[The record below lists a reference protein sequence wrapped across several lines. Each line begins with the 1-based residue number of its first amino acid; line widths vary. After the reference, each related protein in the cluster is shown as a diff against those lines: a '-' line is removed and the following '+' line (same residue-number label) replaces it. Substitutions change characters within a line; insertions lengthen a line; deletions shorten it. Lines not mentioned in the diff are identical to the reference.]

1 MAALTNIINRTDSIV
16 PQLVGAVNPGQA
28 SSPDSGP
35 VTVPVYQVQSFSPQ
49 LETGQ
54 LQKLYGT
61 SAMPMFEFAR
71 RVQSGESTFD
81 PSKQFDR
88 EAADVIGSLSDEEL
102 AAQGLQPNIT
112 DLLIPTVSTAAG
124 AVIGTAGRL
133 ASDLAGGGT
142 SSEFL
147 GEIGPAARS
156 YLPGSSGSGLTVG
169 SGVNKATAAA
179 FGLKPGQSAIR
190 VSDFN
195 TIQSTNPMF
204 SGTRLPGNQ
213 NLMSVNTASLNQQ
226 VAAGVAK
233 PGGVVASQAAD
244 PGMFDAGG
252 FFDKGFTRY
261 TPSGAQVGIGFG
273 LDLGFNLLSGM
284 KPKEAIKSA
293 AITTAGTAI
302 GTAVGGPIGGFIGGT
317 VAKVVSK
324 GTVVC
329 TELHAQGEISDS
341 EYRTT
346 NYYNA
351 TVLTPTH
358 MKGYHFWGVPVAEK
372 MKKGKHVKFW
382 KAVYKQWNRHANY
395 KLGKGKFSLSGFV
408 VAKSLETTSL
418 LVGKIY
424 EATLE
429 KRIFA
434 HG

>member
-1 MAALTNIINRTDSIV
+1 
-16 PQLVGAVNPGQA
+16 
-28 SSPDSGP
+28 
-35 VTVPVYQVQSFSPQ
+35 
-49 LETGQ
+49 
-54 LQKLYGT
+54 
-61 SAMPMFEFAR
+61 MFEFAR

-102 AAQGLQPNIT
+102 AAQGLQPDIT
-112 DLLIPTVSTAAG
+112 DLLIPTASMATG
-124 AVIGTAGRL
+124 AVLGTAGQM
-133 ASDLAGGGT
+133 ASALPGGGT
-142 SSEFL
+142 TSEFF
-147 GEIGPAARS
+147 GRIGPAAQS
-156 YLPGSSGSGLTVG
+156 YVPDIGGSNITVA
-169 SGVNKATAAA
+169 SGVNPKIAATY
-179 FGLKPGQSAIR
+179 GLQPGESILRAG
-190 VSDFN
+190 DFK
-195 TIQSTNPMF
+195 TLADTTGLVGTPV
-204 SGTRLPGNQ
+204 SGTTRG
-213 NLMSVNTASLNQQ
+213 LMKVNTQALKSVQGNTGITS
-226 VAAGVAK
+226 VAER
-233 PGGVVASQAAD
+233 AAD
-244 PGMFDAGG
+244 PGMFDSGG
-252 FFDKGFTRY
+252 FFNRGFSRY
-261 TPSGAQVGIGFG
+261 TPSAGQIGLTFG
-273 LDLGFNLLSGM
+273 VDLGFNLLTGM

-293 AITTAGTAI
+293 AIGTAGTVI

-317 VAKVVSK
+317 VAKVVSS
-324 GTVVC
+324 GSVVC
-329 TELHAQGEISDS
+329 TELHSQGEISDS

-346 NYYNA
+346 NYYNV

-372 MKKGKHVKFW
+372 MKKGKQVKFW

>member
-1 MAALTNIINRTDSIV
+1 MAALTNLIDRTDSVV
-16 PQLVGAVNPGQA
+16 PQLVGAVNPGQE
-28 SSPDSGP
+28 SSSGP
-35 VTVPVYQVQSFSPQ
+35 VTVPVYQVQSFAPQ

-102 AAQGLQPNIT
+102 LAQGIQPDIK
-112 DLLIPTVSTAAG
+112 DLLIPTASTAVG
-124 AVIGTAGRL
+124 AVVGTAGRL
-133 ASDLAGGGT
+133 ASALPGGGT

-147 GEIGPAARS
+147 GQIGPAAQS
-156 YLPGSSGSGLTVG
+156 YIPGAGSTLSPGAKALGLKAGEIGVPLSEAGQLMQGGAQVTSAPIKFGGTDYVKMNASQVNAAQGTLAAKGTPFAGTGSS
-169 SGVNKATAAA
+169 
-179 FGLKPGQSAIR
+179 
-190 VSDFN
+190 
-195 TIQSTNPMF
+195 TIAGPQ
-204 SGTRLPGNQ
+204 
-213 NLMSVNTASLNQQ
+213 AS
-226 VAAGVAK
+226 
-233 PGGVVASQAAD
+233 
-244 PGMFDAGG
+244 PGMFEAGG
-252 FFDKGFTRY
+252 FFDKGFTGY
-261 TPSGAQVGIGFG
+261 TPSAAQVGIGFG
-273 LDLGFNLLSGM
+273 FDLGFNLLSGM
-284 KPKEAIKSA
+284 KPKEAIKGA

-317 VAKVVSK
+317 VAKIVSG